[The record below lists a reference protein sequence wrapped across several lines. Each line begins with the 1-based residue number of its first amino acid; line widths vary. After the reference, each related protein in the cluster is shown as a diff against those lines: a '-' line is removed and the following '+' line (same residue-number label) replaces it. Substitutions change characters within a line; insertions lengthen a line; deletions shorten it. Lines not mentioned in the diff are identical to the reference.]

1 MISFLFSHSI
11 ESSGIGM
18 SMMSLEEM
26 KEAGMHDGERLQGA
40 ADTGRSAVVRTCS
53 YTTRLG
59 GEGNISCTSLRC
71 CHVGV
76 KRSRI
81 SVGQSY

>member
-1 MISFLFSHSI
+1 MVIQNIHMISSFSHSS

-26 KEAGMHDGERLQGA
+26 KEAGMAGERLQGA

-53 YTTRLG
+53 YTTGL
-59 GEGNISCTSLRC
+59 C
-71 CHVGV
+71 C
-76 KRSRI
+76 
-81 SVGQSY
+81 